1 MRHIVIER
9 RDVMARASYSD
20 FRLLRRLLRQVRPY
34 WLHLAGVFLL
44 GLLSTPLAL
53 LTPLPLKI
61 AVDSFIGTQPVPG
74 FLAALLPALAED
86 SHAAALILAVGLLV
100 AIALLSQLQQL
111 GSSLLRTYT
120 GEKLVLAFRS
130 ELFRQAQRLSLSYHD
145 TKGTADAIYRI
156 QSDAPQIQYLT
167 IEGAIPFIIASFTLA
182 GMIYVTARINWPL
195 ALVALSISPVLL
207 LVSSLYRPLL
217 RRQWREVKQFETF
230 ASAVVQEV
238 LGALRVVKAFGQE
251 EREAERFM
259 RRSSEGV
266 RARLLAAAVERGAG
280 LVIGLTTAIGT
291 AVVLSVGL
299 RQVQSGSMTLGE
311 LLLVMGYLSQLYEPL
326 RTISNN
332 IGRFQS
338 YLVST
343 ERAFAF
349 LDEAQDVP
357 ERPNARPLQRA
368 RGAIVF
374 RDVSFAY
381 DKDRPVLQ
389 RVACDID
396 PGSRV
401 GIVGAT
407 GTGKTT
413 LVSLLT
419 RFYDPADGQILLDG
433 VDLRDYKLADLR
445 NQFAIVL
452 QEPVLFSTS
461 IAENIAYGRPGASD
475 RDIVAAAEAA
485 NIHEF
490 IAGLPEGYDTLV
502 GERGMRL
509 SGGER
514 QRISLARAFLKDA
527 PILILDEPT
536 SSVDVKT
543 EAAIL
548 EAMER
553 LTYGRTSFII
563 THRHTA
569 LRDCDVLL
577 RVEHGHPHKETSA
590 TSTTALQAVTTRR
603 HDAVPCERR
612 VDV

>member
-1 MRHIVIER
+1 
-9 RDVMARASYSD
+9 MARGSYSD
-20 FRLLRRLLRQVRPY
+20 FSLLRRLLCEVQPY
-34 WLHLAGVFLL
+34 WLHIAGVFLL

-61 AVDSFIGTQPVPG
+61 AVDSFIGSKPVSG
-74 FLAALLPALAED
+74 FFAALLPVWAKD
-86 SHAAALILAVGLLV
+86 SHAAVLILAASLLV

-111 GSSLLRTYT
+111 GSSLLRTYI

-130 ELFRQAQRLSLSYHD
+130 KLFRQAQRLSLSYHD
-145 TKGTADAIYRI
+145 AKGTADAIYCI
-156 QSDAPQIQYLT
+156 QSDAPYIPYLT
-167 IEGAIPFIIASFTLA
+167 IDGAIPLITAGCTLA

-195 ALVALSISPVLL
+195 ALVALAISPAL
-207 LVSSLYRPLL
+207 LVVSLLHLLHL
-217 RRQWREVKQFETF
+217 RRQWREVKKLET
-230 ASAVVQEV
+230 SAFSVVQEA
-238 LGALRVVKAFGQE
+238 LAALRVVKAFGQE
-251 EREAERFM
+251 EWEAARFI
-259 RRSSEGV
+259 RRSSESM

-280 LVIGLTTAIGT
+280 LLIGLITATGT
-291 AVVLSVGL
+291 AVVLYIGL
-299 RQVQSGSMTLGE
+299 RQVQSGSITLGE

-326 RTISNN
+326 RTISSNL
-332 IGRFQS
+332 GRFQS
-338 YLVST
+338 YLASA
-343 ERAFAF
+343 ERAFTL
-349 LDEAQDVP
+349 LDEAPDVP

-368 RGAIVF
+368 RGAIAF

-381 DKDRPVLQ
+381 DKDRSVLQ
-389 RVACDID
+389 RVTFDID

-401 GIVGAT
+401 GIVGVT
-407 GTGKTT
+407 GAGKTT

-419 RFYDPADGQILLDG
+419 RFYDPTDGQILLDG
-433 VDLRDYKLADLR
+433 VDLRNYKLTDLR

-452 QEPVLFSTS
+452 QEPILFSTS

-475 RDIVAAAEAA
+475 RDIVAAAGAA

-490 IAGLPEGYDTLV
+490 IAGLPEGYNTLV

-536 SSVDVKT
+536 SSVDMKT

-548 EAMER
+548 EATER
-553 LTYGRTSFII
+553 LAHSRTSFLI

-577 RVEHGHPHKETSA
+577 RIEHGRLGTVTSA
-590 TSTTALQAVTTRR
+590 VPAVAMEGGAGGL
-603 HDAVPCERR
+603 HDAVPHERR
-612 VDV
+612 ADV